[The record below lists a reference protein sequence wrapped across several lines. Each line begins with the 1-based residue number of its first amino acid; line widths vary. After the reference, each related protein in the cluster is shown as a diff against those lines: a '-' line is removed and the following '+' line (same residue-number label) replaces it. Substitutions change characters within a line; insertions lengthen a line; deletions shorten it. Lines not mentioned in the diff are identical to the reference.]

1 MSNATREADRV
12 AMMVAEMDSKT
23 QNEFFERLVATGE
36 LTDEEI
42 KSMKIAVAYIK
53 MYTNP
58 DLLKALKEEMG
69 KRLYEEF
76 NQ

>member
-69 KRLYEEF
+69 KKLYEEF
-76 NQ
+76 NR

>member
-23 QNEFFERLVATGE
+23 QNEFFERLAATGE

-76 NQ
+76 NR